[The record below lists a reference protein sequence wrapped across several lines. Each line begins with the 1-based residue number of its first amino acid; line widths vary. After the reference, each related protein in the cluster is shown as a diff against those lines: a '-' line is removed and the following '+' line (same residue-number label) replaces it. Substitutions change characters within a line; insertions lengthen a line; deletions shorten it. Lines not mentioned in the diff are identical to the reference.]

1 MPQMKMC
8 WLLFLLCCAFLG
20 CKETN
25 VVTNPINLEN
35 MEGKTITIQGKA
47 LNSKAGA
54 VAGDYFVDG
63 LQAWPADIHSKTVE
77 VTGTLK
83 TVEHAAED
91 LRNPD
96 GSINQGMEGKQ
107 YILMHPKWRLV
118 GE

>member
-1 MPQMKMC
+1 MPWMKTY
-8 WLLFLLCCAFLG
+8 WLLILLCCAFAG

-25 VVTNPINLEN
+25 VVTNPINQKN
-35 MEGKTITIQGKA
+35 MEGKMITIQGKA

-63 LQAWPADIHSKTVE
+63 LQAWPTDIHSKTVE
-77 VTGTLK
+77 VTGILK
-83 TVEHAAED
+83 ILEHAAED

-107 YILMHPKWRLV
+107 YILMQPKWRV
-118 GE
+118 MD

>member
-1 MPQMKMC
+1 MI
-8 WLLFLLCCAFLG
+8 LLCCALVG

-25 VVTNPINLEN
+25 VVTNPINHKS
-35 MEGKTITIQGKA
+35 MEGKTITVQGKA

-63 LQAWPADIHSKTVE
+63 LQAWPADIHSKMVE
-77 VTGTLK
+77 VTGILK
-83 TVEHAAED
+83 IVEHAAED

-107 YILMHPKWRLV
+107 YILMQPQWRLV